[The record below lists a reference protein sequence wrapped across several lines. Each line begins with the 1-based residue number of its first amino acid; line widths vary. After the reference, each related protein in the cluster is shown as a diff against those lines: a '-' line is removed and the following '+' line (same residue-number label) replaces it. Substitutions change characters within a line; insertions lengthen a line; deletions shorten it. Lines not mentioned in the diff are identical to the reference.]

1 MKELSEFILE
11 KIGRDFEWRSIHGGF
26 NQGHVDLMMK
36 DYELSE
42 DYLKDILDEW
52 EKEFGGM
59 VEWEI
64 KGKKIKFKNP
74 YSSREW
80 IHDGKKWKEL

>member
-1 MKELSEFILE
+1 MKQLSEFVLE

-36 DYELSE
+36 DYDLSE
-42 DYLKDILDEW
+42 DYLKEILDEW

-64 KGKKIKFKNP
+64 KGKNIKFKSP
-74 YSSREW
+74 DSSREW
-80 IHDGKKWKEL
+80 IHNGKKWKEL

>member
-1 MKELSEFILE
+1 MKQLSEFVLE

-36 DYELSE
+36 DYTLSE

-64 KGKKIKFKNP
+64 KGKKIKFKSP
-74 YSSREW
+74 DSSREW